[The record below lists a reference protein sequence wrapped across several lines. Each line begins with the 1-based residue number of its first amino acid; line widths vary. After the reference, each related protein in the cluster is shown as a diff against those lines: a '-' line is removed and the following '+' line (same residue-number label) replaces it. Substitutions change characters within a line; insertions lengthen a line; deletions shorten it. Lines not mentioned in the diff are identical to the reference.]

1 MCRVGCPDEQGSLT
15 HYNECPLLYNLF
27 ASIWGHAT
35 ALPRKGHLLH
45 DLITQVF
52 LRSLQYG
59 NVVMGLIDAFV
70 YAHNNHLR
78 RNIENS
84 GNFWDCMN
92 RKIRFMTA
100 ITPAYAH
107 AYQVTCLTRHIPAV
121 QSQTFRLPS
130 AKAKKR
136 HFTNVC
142 TTTRE
147 RGNDFQGWAIY
158 TDEGTRLADS
168 ATLAGW
174 SVVARALHG
183 RTEIMFCP
191 VITAE
196 AHLAFAGARTH
207 SNNTAEMSA
216 MIELLFFLGP
226 QGPVAHDA
234 NSCIFYDTK
243 HAAGVCLGTIR
254 ARTHVQLALACPQSM
269 LSVQHRPRF
278 TTRHVYGHAGNLGNE
293 CTDHA
298 PRVLVKISQTTIHV
312 QICGIFEQFVDATD
326 LARIALSCHFAL
338 NFLCDKEGAHE
349 SV

>member
-1 MCRVGCPDEQGSLT
+1 
-15 HYNECPLLYNLF
+15 
-27 ASIWGHAT
+27 
-35 ALPRKGHLLH
+35 
-45 DLITQVF
+45 
-52 LRSLQYG
+52 
-59 NVVMGLIDAFV
+59 
-70 YAHNNHLR
+70 
-78 RNIENS
+78 
-84 GNFWDCMN
+84 
-92 RKIRFMTA
+92 
-100 ITPAYAH
+100 
-107 AYQVTCLTRHIPAV
+107 
-121 QSQTFRLPS
+121 
-130 AKAKKR
+130 
-136 HFTNVC
+136 
-142 TTTRE
+142 
-147 RGNDFQGWAIY
+147 
-158 TDEGTRLADS
+158 
-168 ATLAGW
+168 
-174 SVVARALHG
+174 
-183 RTEIMFCP
+183 MFGP

-216 MIELLFFLGP
+216 MIEPLFFLGP
-226 QGPVAHDA
+226 HGPVARGA
-234 NSCIFYDTK
+234 NSCIFYDSK

-312 QICGIFEQFVDATD
+312 QIWRHLPNIFVDATD